1 MSSSKLRHPRRK
13 AAGVA
18 LFGVVAALPLAMT
31 GGTAYAHPDH
41 GTAAQHVAHVH
52 SKKTAATPSSTMTG
66 TPIKAS
72 VKSEHVCSQRVAK
85 GWATC
90 FAMKQ
95 TSPVEPN
102 RIVPQAVT
110 PNATPSGYGPSDIQ
124 SAYNLPA
131 TGSGTTVAIV
141 DAYDDPNAA
150 SDLAA
155 YRQQYGLPACTTGNG
170 CFTKMS
176 QSGSTNSFPKA
187 DSGWAGEIS
196 LDLDAVSAACPACKI
211 LLVEANSASMA
222 DLGASVNRAVA
233 EGAKYVS
240 NSYGGGEDSSTNS
253 ADSQYFKHSGVFISA
268 SAGDGDYGAEY
279 PATSAYVTAV
289 GGTALSRNS
298 GTSRGWSES
307 VWKTSSTEGTGS
319 GCSSYVAKPSFQ
331 NGIST
336 ACSNRAEADVSMDAD
351 PATGLAVYQTYGGSG
366 WSVYGGTSLA
376 SPLLAATA
384 ALAGA
389 AGNSTYGNDLS
400 YSHTSDFNDVTS
412 GNNGSCGTV
421 LCNAG
426 VGWDGPTGNGTPN
439 GVAGFGAGTASGVSV
454 TNPGSKSS
462 PVNTAA
468 SLQLA
473 ASGGTAPYTW
483 SASGLP
489 SGLSMSTSGLVSG
502 TPTTTGSY
510 TVKAT
515 AKDSAGKTATATF
528 TWTITSTSGGSC
540 TAQLVKN
547 PGFESGATNW
557 TQSNSQIVGQ
567 WGSYE
572 PTHGGSYDAWLD
584 GYGQS
589 HTDTLSQSIA
599 IPSGCNASLS
609 FYLHV
614 DTDEYGSTAYDK
626 LAVKAGSTTVATYSN
641 ANAASGYAKH
651 TINLSAYAGKTVK
664 LTFTGT
670 EDYSQQTSFVLDDV
684 TTTLS

>member
-1 MSSSKLRHPRRK
+1 MSSSTLRHPRRK

-52 SKKTAATPSSTMTG
+52 SKKTAATSSSTMSG
-66 TPIKAS
+66 APIKAS
-72 VKSEHVCSQRVAK
+72 VKSEHVCSQRVTK

-95 TSPVEPN
+95 TNPAEPK
-102 RIVPQAVT
+102 RIVPHAVT

-131 TGSGTTVAIV
+131 AGSGTTVAIV

-176 QSGSTNSFPKA
+176 QSGSTNSFPTA

-233 EGAKYVS
+233 QGAKYVS

-253 ADSQYFKHSGVFISA
+253 ADSQYFKHSGVFITA

-439 GVAGFGAGTASGVSV
+439 GVAGFGAGTASGVTV

-489 SGLSMSTSGLVSG
+489 GGLSMSTSGLVSG
-502 TPTTTGSY
+502 TPTTIGSY

-515 AKDSAGKTATATF
+515 AKDSTDKAATATF
-528 TWTITSTSGGSC
+528 TWTITSGSGGSC
-540 TAQLVKN
+540 SGQIVKN
-547 PGFESGATNW
+547 PGFESGASNW

-572 PTHGGSYDAWLD
+572 TTHGGSYDAWLD

-599 IPSGCNASLS
+599 IPSGCHASLS
-609 FYLHV
+609 YYLHI

-626 LAVKAGSTTVATYSN
+626 LAVKAGSTTLATYSN
-641 ANAASGYAKH
+641 ANAASGYTKH
-651 TINLSAYAGKTVK
+651 TINLSAYAGQTVK

-670 EDYSQQTSFVLDDV
+670 EDSSQQTSFVLDDV